1 MGRMLLVTNNRTLCK
16 RVKNVELVEGTSFD
30 VLVRA
35 RNYIHK
41 GWSLLTHPLY
51 GNLRPYQHP
60 FRSILLQAPSGALPS
75 NVDTYSLELI
85 ENAISIYDSCKERI
99 LLVSSLAD
107 EMIDDYSFL
116 DKELIKESLEKYSM
130 FLSASE

>member
-1 MGRMLLVTNNRTLCK
+1 MLLVTNNRTLCK

-85 ENAISIYDSCKERI
+85 ENTISIYDSCKERI